1 MGSLGTRIVMMT
13 HPAHVFLEEHDIM
26 STDLIYARENAA
38 LIDTLLKR
46 RSASA
51 KAFSGPGPSP
61 EQVETLLK
69 IAARVPDHGKLN
81 PWWFIT
87 FEGNARLDFGK
98 AIRAAWS
105 KRDENATPAKLDD
118 EEKRLLRAPLVIAVV
133 SRPRPSTI
141 PVWEQVLSAGAACHN
156 LCLAANAMGFGAN
169 WLTEWYAFD
178 AHVRAAMTLDARDHI
193 AGFIYIGTPA
203 KAPDERDRPDLAKLV
218 NAWPQTANRGDNY
231 DKTGLG
237 YEGVPGFS
245 MAPFSN

>member
-1 MGSLGTRIVMMT
+1 
-13 HPAHVFLEEHDIM
+13 M
-26 STDLIYARENAA
+26 SQDLVYASRNPG

-51 KAFSGPGPSP
+51 KAFSGPGPAP

-69 IAARVPDHGKLN
+69 IASRVPDHGKLN

-87 FEGNARLDFGK
+87 FEGDARKDFGK
-98 AIRAAWS
+98 IISAAWA
-105 KRDENATPAKLDD
+105 KRDENATQARLDD
-118 EEKRLLRAPLVIAVV
+118 EANRLLRAPLVIAVI

-156 LCLAANAMGFGAN
+156 LCLGANALGFGAN

-178 AHVRAAMTLDARDHI
+178 AHVRAAMKLDRRDHI
-193 AGFIYIGTPA
+193 AGFVYIGTPE
-203 KAPDERDRPDLAKLV
+203 KAPEERDRPDLAKLV
-218 NAWPQTANRGDNY
+218 NAWPRTENRGDDY
-231 DKTGLG
+231 DKAGLG

>member
-1 MGSLGTRIVMMT
+1 
-13 HPAHVFLEEHDIM
+13 M
-26 STDLIYARENAA
+26 SQDLVYASRNPG

-51 KAFSGPGPSP
+51 KAFSGPGPAP

-69 IAARVPDHGKLN
+69 IASRVPDHGKLN

-87 FEGNARLDFGK
+87 FEGDARKDFGK
-98 AIRAAWS
+98 IISAAWA
-105 KRDENATPAKLDD
+105 KRDENATQARLDD
-118 EEKRLLRAPLVIAVV
+118 EANRLLRAPLVIAVI

-156 LCLAANAMGFGAN
+156 LCLGANALGFGAN

-178 AHVRAAMTLDARDHI
+178 AHVRAAMKLDPRDHI
-193 AGFIYIGTPA
+193 AGFVYIGTPE
-203 KAPDERDRPDLAKLV
+203 KAPEERDRPDLAKLV
-218 NAWPQTANRGDNY
+218 NAWPRTENRGDDY
-231 DKTGLG
+231 DKAGLG